1 MDSRLQYSRR
11 SIREGIHMDKPKKLK
26 EVQATY
32 AALTADLRQP
42 IILERDGRPVA
53 ALISIEDYEH
63 YQALLKER
71 EILSAREAGRAAD
84 RAVFGDLV
92 GCALSSGDPIWIGGP
107 EPRWRIPYR
116 SFSGTPLAE
125 VDVDARTLAV
135 SLTDT
140 QRTALLEKVEQLV
153 TAGDVSA

>member
-1 MDSRLQYSRR
+1 
-11 SIREGIHMDKPKKLK
+11 MDKPKKLK

-71 EILSAREAGRAAD
+71 EILSAREARRAAD

-92 GCALSSGDPIWIGGP
+92 GCALSSGDPVWIDGP
-107 EPRWRIPYR
+107 EPHWRVPYR
-116 SFSGTPLAE
+116 SFDGALLAE
-125 VDVDARTLAV
+125 IDVHPTTLSV
-135 SLTDT
+135 SLTET
-140 QRTALLEKVEQLV
+140 QRAALLEKVERWA
-153 TAGDVSA
+153 TAGNVSA